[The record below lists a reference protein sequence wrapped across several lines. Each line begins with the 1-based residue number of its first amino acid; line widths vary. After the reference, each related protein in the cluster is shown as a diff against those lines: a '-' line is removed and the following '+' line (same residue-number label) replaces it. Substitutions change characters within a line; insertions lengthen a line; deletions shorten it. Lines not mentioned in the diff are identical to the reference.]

1 MKVLLVNK
9 FHYKKG
15 GAETYYFT
23 LAEALKARGHE
34 VIFFSMKDEKNLPCA
49 QEAYFVSNASVNGTF
64 KSRLNMLMHIA
75 YSKEAYRNMTRLL
88 EDERPNFVIMNCI
101 HRQIT
106 LSIIDAIKDFDPELP
121 IFWTMH
127 DLMAACPAY
136 TMLDG
141 NGEICEKC
149 LDGNY
154 GHCIKNRCI
163 KGSRLMGILAKYE
176 ADYILRKGLYD
187 KVDLYICPSESN
199 MRILQRAAFTKS
211 RMVMM
216 RNPLPV
222 GAQYEASDKAG
233 DYILYFGRLS
243 KEKGVKVLID
253 ATQKAGCRL
262 EILGTGPMEQELKNY
277 VSQKGAAGIAF
288 RGYQSGQTLVDY
300 IKGCRCVAVPS
311 EWYENCPY
319 SAMEAMSYGKP
330 LIVSSYGG
338 LPELVEH
345 GRNGYIYDAASDGA
359 VNHLADCIKKMLAL
373 PENEYREIARY
384 SLRKAERMF
393 DARQYVCTLERHF
406 ERVRRETANPRIFQR
421 N

>member
-9 FHYKKG
+9 FHYQKG

-34 VIFFSMKDEKNLPCA
+34 VIFFSMRDEKNLPCA
-49 QEAYFVSNASVNGTF
+49 QEKYFVSNASVNGSLR
-64 KSRLNMLMHIA
+64 SRIAMVAHIA

-88 EDERPNFVIMNCI
+88 KDERPDLVMLNNI

-106 LSIIDAIKDFDPELP
+106 LSVIDAIKDFDPKLP
-121 IFWTMH
+121 VFWTMH

-141 NGEICEKC
+141 NGEVCEKC
-149 LDGNY
+149 LDGSF

-176 ADYILRKGLYD
+176 ADYIRRKGLYD

-199 MRILQRAAFTKS
+199 MRLLQRAAFTKK

-222 GAQYEASDKAG
+222 DTQYEASSVAG
-233 DYILYFGRLS
+233 DYVLYFGRLS

-253 ATQKAGCRL
+253 AAQKAGCRL
-262 EILGTGPMEQELKNY
+262 EILGTGPIEQELKNY
-277 VSQKGAAGIAF
+277 VSKKGATGIAF
-288 RGYQSGQTLVDY
+288 RGYQSGRALVDY
-300 IKGCRCVAVPS
+300 IKGCRCVIVPS
-311 EWYENCPY
+311 VWYENCPY

-345 GRNGYIYDAASDGA
+345 GKNGFVYNSICGSTES
-359 VNHLADCIKKMLAL
+359 VLADYINQMFTLTGVEYQKMAQTSEEKAKELFNI
-373 PENEYREIARY
+373 EHYITEIEKLLSQHIY
-384 SLRKAERMF
+384 S
-393 DARQYVCTLERHF
+393 
-406 ERVRRETANPRIFQR
+406 
-421 N
+421 